1 VADLDSEAL
10 LACVQA
16 AGYLGAAALRHEL
29 SRQLGVAWAPVRN
42 GVAEI
47 AGFPRELL
55 DAFSS
60 RGHQVLIEYEELVAA
75 RFAPGG
81 ATLAAAQRAS
91 RAAKKVRADTQTA
104 AAQRARLAGGR
115 VDPRAGPSG
124 GPSVGREVA
133 PPGEA
138 DNAALFDRLA
148 GPGGLTAGHPTFTQ
162 REAVMAVAAWAGDRL
177 PAETIT
183 RIAERFLAEP
193 RAAAAA
199 WAAAGR
205 TVVGT
210 ANGGRQAEEL
220 GERLEVRTR
229 VVAAWLT
236 LLDHSPDPA
245 EVWAPGTVVVLDE
258 ATQVSTRNAER
269 LLRHATRAGAVLVPV
284 GDPAQLGSVGAV
296 GWFAH
301 LVATKPRVP
310 ELTANQRQRGPGM
323 AQVRAALAGLRGG
336 APADTRA
343 ALDRLAADG
352 RMELCES
359 GEQLL
364 AAVVG
369 DWHAE
374 HRAHRQPHP
383 AAVGSRPVMMA
394 ERHGDAELLNRAARP
409 AGRGRAAH
417 RAGAARLRAG
427 VPGRGRG
434 HNPSPGPGT
443 PSSPPGGPSPP
454 TSAPAPAAWS
464 PPSTRAR

>member
-1 VADLDSEAL
+1 LWAFGDDRIRAAVLVALDAGVEAALGCLERHAAVGTVGGRTQPGLGLAAPGYRHEVSRADEAHLHAHVVIANEVPIPLLDEDGRPVLDADGVALVVWRTLDSEAL

-29 SRQLGVAWAPVRN
+29 SRQLGVAWGPVRN

-60 RGHQVLIEYEELVAA
+60 RGHQVSSST
-75 RFAPGG
+75 RSSS
-81 ATLAAAQRAS
+81 Q
-91 RAAKKVRADTQTA
+91 
-104 AAQRARLAGGR
+104 
-115 VDPRAGPSG
+115 
-124 GPSVGREVA
+124 
-133 PPGEA
+133 
-138 DNAALFDRLA
+138 
-148 GPGGLTAGHPTFTQ
+148 
-162 REAVMAVAAWAGDRL
+162 

-284 GDPAQLGSVGAV
+284 GDPAQLGSVGAG

-310 ELTANQRQRGPGM
+310 ELTANQRQRG
-323 AQVRAALAGLRGG
+323 RAWRRCALRS
-336 APADTRA
+336 PACAAACPPTRA
-343 ALDRLAADG
+343 PRWTG
-352 RMELCES
+352 
-359 GEQLL
+359 
-364 AAVVG
+364 
-369 DWHAE
+369 W
-374 HRAHRQPHP
+374 
-383 AAVGSRPVMMA
+383 
-394 ERHGDAELLNRAARP
+394 
-409 AGRGRAAH
+409 
-417 RAGAARLRAG
+417 
-427 VPGRGRG
+427 
-434 HNPSPGPGT
+434 
-443 PSSPPGGPSPP
+443 PP
-454 TSAPAPAAWS
+454 TAAWS
-464 PPSTRAR
+464 CASPASSCWRPWSVTGTPNTAPTANGTPQRSAPGR